1 MEGNFL
7 LTTAEKMGILEKSSP
22 HGATTGLDRSGW
34 KKALDRQNLLCY
46 TNIRPYVRWVSTGNQ
61 SQEVAQDLEN

>member
-1 MEGNFL
+1 M
-7 LTTAEKMGILEKSSP
+7 
-22 HGATTGLDRSGW
+22 GATTGLDRSGW

-46 TNIRPYVRWVSTGNQ
+46 TNIRPYVRWVSNGNQ